1 MSLTSYRAAPSRA
14 KPNVFVVRAA
24 ADGVLREAYIGG
36 GSRYL
41 NP

>member
-1 MSLTSYRAAPSRA
+1 
-14 KPNVFVVRAA
+14 VVRAA